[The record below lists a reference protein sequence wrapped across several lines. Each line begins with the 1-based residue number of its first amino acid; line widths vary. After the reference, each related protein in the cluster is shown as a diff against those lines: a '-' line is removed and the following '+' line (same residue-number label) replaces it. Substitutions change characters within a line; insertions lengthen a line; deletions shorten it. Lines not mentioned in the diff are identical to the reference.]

1 MSQRRVLQ
9 AVQAKQAFLLTA
21 HVNADAD
28 AIGSEI
34 ALARGLRWLG
44 KRAEIL
50 NHDPLPRVLRF
61 LDFPPRNGLFQRSWR
76 RARPDVRAY
85 EVLVVMDCGDLERTG
100 LFSRGY
106 APPLIINIDHHA
118 TNRQFGDINWVSAE
132 AAATAE
138 MIHALLKALRVP
150 ITPEIATA
158 LYTALVAETGSF
170 RYSNTTPR
178 IFRLAAELAGHG
190 AEPWRVAQ
198 SLYEENSPARLR
210 LLSALLRRMARTPDG
225 TVAWVTLTRA
235 LLRQT
240 GATQEDAEEFVN
252 FPRSLEGA
260 EAAVLIREV
269 APRSYKMSLRSKGR
283 VDVAAVAERFGGGG
297 HRAAAGC
304 RLEGPL
310 SAVTRTII
318 QAVQR
323 ETRTRHGRRAEHQ

>member
-9 AVQAKQAFLLTA
+9 AVRAKQTFLLTG

-28 AIGSEI
+28 VIGSEI

-50 NHDPLPRVLRF
+50 NHDPLPRVLQF
-61 LDFPPRNGLFQRSWR
+61 LDAPPKHGLFQR
-76 RARPDVRAY
+76 RARPKIRDY

-100 LFSRGY
+100 LFSRGH

-118 TNRQFGDINWVSAE
+118 TNRRFGDINWVSVE
-132 AAATAE
+132 AAATGE
-138 MIHALLKALRVP
+138 MIHTLLKALRVP

-158 LYTALVAETGSF
+158 LYTALVTETGSF

-190 AEPWRVAQ
+190 VQPWRVAQ
-198 SLYEENSPARLR
+198 SLYEQNSPARLR
-210 LLSALLRRMARTPDG
+210 LLSVLLRQMARTPDG

-235 LLRQT
+235 RLRQS

-260 EAAVLIREV
+260 EVAVLIREV
-269 APRSYKMSLRSKGR
+269 GPRSYKMSLRSKGR
-283 VDVAAVAERFGGGG
+283 VDVAALAEQFGGGG
-297 HRAAAGC
+297 HRNAAGC
-304 RLEGPL
+304 RLDGPL
-310 SAVTRTII
+310 GAVTRTII
-318 QAVQR
+318 HAIQR
-323 ETRTRHGRRAEHQ
+323 ETRTLHGRRVEHQ